1 MPSPAIGIPDR
12 TNGQA
17 DGLNR
22 TVSNSYNDLATSPNA
37 SFQSPPGSFGG
48 RLAASAKSLK
58 PFHTQ
63 DIKVLLLENVNKT
76 GQDILKKQGYQIEIL
91 KSSLPENELIEKI
104 QDVHV
109 IGIRSKTQLTANV
122 LKHAK
127 NLIVIGCF
135 CIGTNQVDL
144 KYAAE
149 NGIAVFN
156 SPFSNSRSVAEQ
168 MIGEIIS
175 LARQI
180 GDRNNELHQGV
191 WNKVSAGCWEVRG
204 KTLGIVGYGHVGSQ
218 LSVLAE
224 AMGMRVIYYDVVNLM
239 SLGTSNQVPS
249 LDALLQQA
257 DFVTLHV
264 PELPETINMI
274 STKQFE
280 QMKNGSY
287 LLNASRGT
295 VVDIPALIK
304 ASQAGKLAGAA
315 LDVYPNEP
323 AGNGPKF
330 TNELN
335 TWTEELRNLKN
346 IILTPHI
353 GGSTEEAQA
362 AIGIEVADALV
373 NYVNFGTTAGA
384 VNMPE
389 VTLRSLTIEEPN
401 HVRVIYIHKN
411 IPGVLRRVNEIL
423 GDHNVDKQMT
433 DSRGDVAYLMADIS
447 NVNISE
453 IQQLYQS
460 LEDLGSRIRTR
471 VLSTLAGWVFGG
483 VTDDEGNG
491 QRLHIFSAARR
502 RLTPHQYRWSSRPA
516 VWQYR
521 RSSMLTGGESGL
533 ASPQPVGSSDA
544 TRRDS
549 HCFRASGYHWIPRLR
564 SVPEMSAPAST
575 AKSCNPLGRRFAAQL
590 SIDNTA
596 LPITKITKL
605 THRTAWFSPCF
616 LIPILSIVWVAIV
629 GFSARDTSC
638 GAIFFSRA
646 LAGLLATR
654 ARAIQRETIALEPA
668 PNAALHVDHES
679 NQRKTYQHDESQQ
692 HIPQVETGVEKG
704 EEIVSRC
711 TTYDI
716 LPAALLTVL

>member
-315 LDVYPNEP
+315 LDV
-323 AGNGPKF
+323 
-330 TNELN
+330 
-335 TWTEELRNLKN
+335 
-346 IILTPHI
+346 
-353 GGSTEEAQA
+353 
-362 AIGIEVADALV
+362 
-373 NYVNFGTTAGA
+373 
-384 VNMPE
+384 
-389 VTLRSLTIEEPN
+389 
-401 HVRVIYIHKN
+401 
-411 IPGVLRRVNEIL
+411 
-423 GDHNVDKQMT
+423 
-433 DSRGDVAYLMADIS
+433 
-447 NVNISE
+447 
-453 IQQLYQS
+453 
-460 LEDLGSRIRTR
+460 
-471 VLSTLAGWVFGG
+471 
-483 VTDDEGNG
+483 
-491 QRLHIFSAARR
+491 
-502 RLTPHQYRWSSRPA
+502 
-516 VWQYR
+516 
-521 RSSMLTGGESGL
+521 
-533 ASPQPVGSSDA
+533 
-544 TRRDS
+544 
-549 HCFRASGYHWIPRLR
+549 
-564 SVPEMSAPAST
+564 
-575 AKSCNPLGRRFAAQL
+575 
-590 SIDNTA
+590 
-596 LPITKITKL
+596 
-605 THRTAWFSPCF
+605 
-616 LIPILSIVWVAIV
+616 
-629 GFSARDTSC
+629 
-638 GAIFFSRA
+638 
-646 LAGLLATR
+646 
-654 ARAIQRETIALEPA
+654 
-668 PNAALHVDHES
+668 
-679 NQRKTYQHDESQQ
+679 
-692 HIPQVETGVEKG
+692 
-704 EEIVSRC
+704 
-711 TTYDI
+711 
-716 LPAALLTVL
+716 